1 MSTSGDAEIAQASAC
16 SRPPEPTTSTRI
28 ALPPMLG
35 YHVGMDDQPI
45 AAPLRSNLVEYTVSE
60 LSRALKRSI
69 EQNFAFVRVRDK
81 IGF

>member
-1 MSTSGDAEIAQASAC
+1 
-16 SRPPEPTTSTRI
+16 
-28 ALPPMLG
+28 MLG

-60 LSRALKRSI
+60 LLRALKCSI
-69 EQNFAFVRVRDK
+69 EENFAYVRVRGE

>member
-1 MSTSGDAEIAQASAC
+1 
-16 SRPPEPTTSTRI
+16 
-28 ALPPMLG
+28 MLG

-45 AAPLRSNLVEYTVSE
+45 AAPLRSNLAEYTVSQ
-60 LSRALKRSI
+60 LSRALERLI

>member
-1 MSTSGDAEIAQASAC
+1 
-16 SRPPEPTTSTRI
+16 
-28 ALPPMLG
+28 MLG

-69 EQNFAFVRVRDK
+69 EENFTYVRVRGE
-81 IGF
+81 ISGFKRHSSGHCYLAPTTVY